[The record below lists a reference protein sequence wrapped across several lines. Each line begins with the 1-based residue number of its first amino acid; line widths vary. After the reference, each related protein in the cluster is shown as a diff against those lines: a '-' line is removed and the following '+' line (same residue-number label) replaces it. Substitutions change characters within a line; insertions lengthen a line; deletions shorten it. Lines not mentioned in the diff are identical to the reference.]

1 MNKIMLEE
9 LTDRLI
15 KNNINTNIL
24 YILDKDE
31 KIISRLLSLNDEYLE
46 YGINVCLTYYA
57 NRIKEIEALDLL
69 RKSDKS
75 KIKYIYNILINPS
88 FFIEKKSLEAAT
100 LIDLA
105 NNEIEAEYIYKY
117 LISTK
122 RIDNVLY
129 KMVGYS
135 RKEQENKPT
144 CLEKSNKIKKKSNNI
159 N

>member
-1 MNKIMLEE
+1 ML
-9 LTDRLI
+9 L
-15 KNNINTNIL
+15 K
-24 YILDKDE
+24 
-31 KIISRLLSLNDEYLE
+31 
-46 YGINVCLTYYA
+46 
-57 NRIKEIEALDLL
+57 ALDLL

-75 KIKYIYNILINPS
+75 KIKYIYNILINPD
-88 FFIEKKSLEAAT
+88 FFIENKSLEAAT

-105 NNEIEAEYIYKY
+105 NNEIEAEYIYKF

-135 RKEQENKPT
+135 REEQENKPT
-144 CLEKSNKIKKKSNNI
+144 CLEKSNKIKKKSNNT

>member
-1 MNKIMLEE
+1 MNKIMLNEIIN
-9 LTDRLI
+9 RLI

-31 KIISRLLSLNDEYLE
+31 RIISRLLSLNDEYLE
-46 YGINVCLTYYA
+46 YGINICLMHYA

-75 KIKYIYNILINPS
+75 KIKYIYNILINPD
-88 FFIEKKSLEAAT
+88 FFIENKSLEAAT

-105 NNEIEAEYIYKY
+105 NNEIEAEYIYKF

>member
-1 MNKIMLEE
+1 MHP
-9 LTDRLI
+9 
-15 KNNINTNIL
+15 
-24 YILDKDE
+24 
-31 KIISRLLSLNDEYLE
+31 LLNSLKTCFLFNYLE
-46 YGINVCLTYYA
+46 CN
-57 NRIKEIEALDLL
+57 
-69 RKSDKS
+69 S
-75 KIKYIYNILINPS
+75 ILINPS
-88 FFIEKKSLEAAT
+88 FFIENKSLEAAT